1 MNDNDR
7 ITLEVVRAE
16 LNGKLDLLLERS
28 TEAKKDLDDHE
39 TRIRSVER
47 WKYTVPASLL
57 MAAAAGIGW
66 MITYAR

>member
-66 MITYAR
+66 VFTYLR